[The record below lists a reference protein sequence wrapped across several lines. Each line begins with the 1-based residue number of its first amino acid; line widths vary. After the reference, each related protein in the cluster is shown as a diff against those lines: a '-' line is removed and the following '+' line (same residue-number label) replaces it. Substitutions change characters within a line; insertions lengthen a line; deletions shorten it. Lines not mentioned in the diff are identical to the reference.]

1 MWRLLP
7 QNLLIKTWR
16 RIRPRSCLF
25 ITEKYIHLFY
35 TQKLSMT
42 TLIATRDSQM
52 TTLTMFRFLLNGG
65 PKVASSWHQAI
76 IIHRAFTDPRFVLIQ
91 CVVGLGSHLDIVT
104 GSEYEAH
111 CTLTWQH
118 AGQCRGR
125 EAGLR
130 NSYLCFISLK
140 EMRTFETLSKFKLGM
155 VPFSNT

>member
-7 QNLLIKTWR
+7 QNLLIKTGR

-25 ITEKYIHLFY
+25 ITEKYIYFTCRNCLV
-35 TQKLSMT
+35 MT

-52 TTLTMFRFLLNGG
+52 TTLMVFRFLLNGG
-65 PKVASSWHQAI
+65 PKIASSWHQAN
-76 IIHRAFTDPRFVLIQ
+76 IIHRALTDPRFVLNQ

-104 GSEYEAH
+104 GSEYEAY

-125 EAGLR
+125 EAGWR

-140 EMRTFETLSKFKLGM
+140 EMRTFETLYQNGS
-155 VPFSNT
+155 